1 MRIDELAD
9 FEGQDAEE
17 RGLGLGLGLA
27 CVDILEV
34 PALVLPEDQRGHR
47 EASVNSQPE
56 LKLESRQSMG
66 LIDEEIQEV
75 QTNVTAC
82 SESLINNDQANDF

>member
-17 RGLGLGLGLA
+17 RGLGVGLA

-34 PALVLPEDQRGHR
+34 PALVLPEDQRGHC
-47 EASVNSQPE
+47 EDDCFLGP
-56 LKLESRQSMG
+56 L
-66 LIDEEIQEV
+66 
-75 QTNVTAC
+75 
-82 SESLINNDQANDF
+82 